1 MPLALLA
8 LAIGAF
14 GIGTTEFVIMGLL
27 PDVAD
32 DLGISVPSAGHLV
45 SAYAL
50 GVVIGAPLLAAVT
63 ARMARRKVLIGL
75 MVLFVAGNALSAF
88 APGYDSLLAARF
100 LSGLPH
106 GAFFGVGAV
115 VATTLVAPERKARS
129 VSLMFLGLTIANVA
143 GVPVA
148 TLVGQHL
155 GWRATF
161 LGVSLIGLVAI
172 ASLAVLIPYDRE
184 APVPSVGLRSELSA
198 LKSLP
203 VWLALGTTVAGFGA
217 LFSAYSYVT
226 PMLTDSA
233 GFAESSV
240 TLLLALFGVGAT
252 VGNLVGGRLADH
264 SLRRTLFGGMASLAG
279 VLALFPVMM
288 SAQWSAAV
296 AVTLLGVAAFVT
308 GSPLQMMVMEK
319 AAAGPSLAS
328 SANQAAFNLA
338 NAGGAWIG
346 GACSGRRVRGD
357 VACGGGSWSCRA
369 GAGSCGGCVHGGC
382 AAGVAEWAR
391 AGCGWACAG
400 AGGGCAALR
409 PGAGC
414 VWLVAQFPAPLKN
427 DGHPAFL
434 KATATLRPVKAAA
447 HPAFDSSRSSS
458 FASLTRENASA
469 IDCATAPA
477 IPTHSANL

>member
-14 GIGTTEFVIMGLL
+14 GIGTTEFVMMGLL

-63 ARMARRKVLIGL
+63 SRMARRKVLIGL

-172 ASLAVLIPYDRE
+172 ASLAALIPYDRE
-184 APVPSVGLRSELSA
+184 APVPSAGLRGELTA

-252 VGNLVGGRLADH
+252 AGNLVGGRLADH

-288 SAQWSAAV
+288 SAQWSAAL

-346 GACSGRRVRGD
+346 GLALAAGFGVMSPAV
-357 VACGGGSWSCRA
+357 A
-369 GAGSCGGCVHGGC
+369 GAALAVLGLGV
-382 AAGVAEWAR
+382 AGVAYGVDVRRGPR
-391 AGCGWACAG
+391 AGHERVVAG
-400 AGGGCAALR
+400 HMPEQVGVVR
-409 PGAGC
+409 
-414 VWLVAQFPAPLKN
+414 
-427 DGHPAFL
+427 H
-434 KATATLRPVKAAA
+434 
-447 HPAFDSSRSSS
+447 
-458 FASLTRENASA
+458 
-469 IDCATAPA
+469 
-477 IPTHSANL
+477 